1 MHLIDFGL
9 SVLNTKKQSNK
20 IVGTHEF
27 MSINS
32 HLKMPKSFQDD
43 LISLGY
49 VLTYLINKKLPWSH
63 LSNLE

>member
-32 HLKMPKSFQDD
+32 HLKMPKTFQDD
-43 LISLGY
+43 LISHHNRVFL
-49 VLTYLINKKLPWSH
+49 LI
-63 LSNLE
+63 

>member
-32 HLKMPKSFQDD
+32 HLKMCHEQLP
-43 LISLGY
+43 
-49 VLTYLINKKLPWSH
+49 TINTDK
-63 LSNLE
+63 N

>member
-32 HLKMPKSFQDD
+32 HLKMLLFLVFR
-43 LISLGY
+43 LIFIGKQ
-49 VLTYLINKKLPWSH
+49 NKYTTNKIEIIQYIMTLK
-63 LSNLE
+63 